1 MTFVTTGLPF
11 GGLTTHFTVQY
22 DDALPVASGRDLAI
36 ELLGSIE
43 QDFDLMQ
50 SWFAGVNFQFALPLD
65 VFLTGEDGGAGWLD
79 PPDIALGLY
88 HIPVTLKPG
97 PHPSVFLLRYLL
109 VSEVTEMFM
118 ASQRKEWFGP
128 TGVFWGANERSMGE
142 ALSRFLAAEFFASF
156 DDRTPS
162 GFGVTA
168 LWLNSASR
176 MNWVD
181 SSTNDIEPNDV
192 NGCET
197 CFLFFLRYQLGF
209 SIQQIVAASAPT
221 MAGVYTKLTGQ
232 TDGWTTFKALVD
244 SHYPPASEAGGS
256 KYFPPMDN
264 VFPVADLNYVDAPR
278 ELTWVENY
286 EPHRLRLSLTQAI
299 PLEVHVALT
308 SDNPTVIK
316 VTNDIRTMHVAN
328 VPFIV
333 RSQPAAFTETVVT
346 LKGSYAGQDKSVAVR
361 VVRPENLRLPAL
373 VIQQIADNNPC
384 KPLFVEGDSARFR
397 VKNIDVIADR
407 HGLRYDWTA
416 TGGIAF
422 QSTAEELKI
431 PVLPAAGSKVTIK
444 VVATARSGIHAE
456 GTFSFTTQTSKPTLL
471 DQVRALDCWVRRQSE
486 IQAYVP
492 PWVPIED
499 GRHLAVDPERL
510 AQVQVEARQ
519 AITAART
526 AAAAAKTIAAQVAEQ
541 PDVLSKFTLE
551 ELSGGMGG

>member
-1 MTFVTTGLPF
+1 MTFVTAGLPF
-11 GGLTTHFTVQY
+11 GGLTTHFAVQY
-22 DDALPVASGRDLAI
+22 DDALTVAAGRDLAI

-50 SWFAGVNFQFALPLD
+50 NWFAGVNFQFALPLD
-65 VFLTGEDGGAGWLD
+65 VYLTGEDGGAGWLD

-118 ASQRKEWFGP
+118 ASQRKDWFGP
-128 TGVFWGANERSMGE
+128 TGIFWGANERSIGE
-142 ALSRFLAAEFFASF
+142 ALSRFLAAEFFAPF

-181 SSTNDIEPNDV
+181 TSTNDIDPNDV
-192 NGCET
+192 NGCEA

-209 SIQQIVAASAPT
+209 SIQQIIAASAPT
-221 MAGVYTKLTGQ
+221 MAAVYTKLTGQ

-244 SHYPPASEAGGS
+244 AHYPPASEAAGS
-256 KYFPPMDN
+256 DYFPPMDN
-264 VFPVADLNYVDAPR
+264 LFPVADLNYVDTAR

-286 EPHRLRLSLTQAI
+286 EPHRLRVSLTQAI
-299 PLEVHVALT
+299 PLDVHVALT
-308 SDNPTVIK
+308 SDNPTIIEM
-316 VTNDIRTMHVAN
+316 TNDVLTSHLAN
-328 VPFIV
+328 VRFV
-333 RSQPAAFTETVVT
+333 VHSQPAAFTETVVT
-346 LKGSYAGQDKSVAVR
+346 LTGSYAGQDKSVAVR

-373 VIQQIADNNPC
+373 VIQQIADVDPC
-384 KPLFVEGDSARFR
+384 KPLFVEGGAARFR

-407 HGLRYDWTA
+407 HGLGYEWTV
-416 TGGIAF
+416 TGGVAL
-422 QSTAEELKI
+422 QSTADELKI
-431 PVLPAAGSKVTIK
+431 PVLPAAGSAVAIK

-510 AQVQVEARQ
+510 AQVQAEARR

-526 AAAAAKTIAAQVAEQ
+526 AVAAAKTIAAQVAEQ
-541 PDVLSKFTLE
+541 PDVLSKLTLE
-551 ELSGGMGG
+551 ELAGGTRG